1 MFSKTNAYIKS
12 YDGQTIWMY
21 FFENDDLLEKHTT
34 IWDNF
39 RADMKKEFDSEPFYN
54 KKINK

>member
-39 RADMKKEFDSEPFYN
+39 RADMKKEFDS
-54 KKINK
+54 